1 MKRKKHRI
9 HTSIQKVET
18 IDSLRIQHLF
28 GSPDDY
34 DDYVGINKIAPTGI
48 LVNRHSQRESSG
60 ILVDRHSQREYYLA

>member
-48 LVNRHSQRESSG
+48 LVNRHSQRE
-60 ILVDRHSQREYYLA
+60 